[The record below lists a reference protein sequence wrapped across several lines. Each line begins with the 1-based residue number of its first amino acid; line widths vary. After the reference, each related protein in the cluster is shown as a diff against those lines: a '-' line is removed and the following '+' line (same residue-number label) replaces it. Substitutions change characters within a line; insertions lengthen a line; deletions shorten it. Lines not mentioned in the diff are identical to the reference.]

1 VGLGQRV
8 ATEHCDHR
16 PVALYGDRKELHAS
30 EMGVECRLLRNA
42 RQTEGLRGTTVS
54 ETTTNVTIRELREPD
69 LSEADRI
76 FRLAFGTHVG
86 LPNPTDFM
94 GDASYVPT
102 RWAVDPSA
110 VLAAE
115 FDGDLVGSN
124 FLTRWGSVGFF
135 GPLSVTP
142 EMWNRGV
149 ARALLT
155 ETMAVFD
162 RWGVRHRGLFTFGES
177 PKHVALYQSYGFLP
191 RFLTPVLSREPSS
204 RSDDWTTY
212 STETDEVAT
221 LSAAAA
227 VTSSIFEGLDV
238 RREIEAV
245 HAQRLGDTVLV
256 YDHDELA
263 AFGVC
268 HVGAGSEAGSGSCYV
283 KFGAARAGEFAPGAF
298 SRLLDACESFA
309 VQQGASTIVAG
320 VSSGR
325 RAAYSQMLARGY
337 RASLI
342 GVTMHLP
349 DVDAYHFPEAYVIDD
364 WR

>member
-1 VGLGQRV
+1 VST
-8 ATEHCDHR
+8 AE
-16 PVALYGDRKELHAS
+16 AAS
-30 EMGVECRLLRNA
+30 
-42 RQTEGLRGTTVS
+42 
-54 ETTTNVTIRELREPD
+54 VTIRELRESD

-76 FRLAFGTHVG
+76 VRLAFGTHLG
-86 LPNPTDFM
+86 LSNPADFM
-94 GDASYVPT
+94 GDGDYVRT
-102 RWAVDPSA
+102 RWAADPGA
-110 VLAAE
+110 ALAAE
-115 FDGDLVGSN
+115 VDGRLVGSN
-124 FLTRWGSVGFF
+124 FLTHWGTVGFF

-142 EMWNRGV
+142 DLWNSGV

-155 ETMAVFD
+155 ETMAIFD

-191 RFLTPVLSREPSS
+191 RFLTPVLSKDSS
-204 RSDDWTTY
+204 HRSADWTTY
-212 STETDEVAT
+212 SAETDQPAS

-227 VTSSIFEGLDV
+227 VTGSIFEGLDV

-245 HAQRLGDTVLV
+245 DAQHLGDTVLV
-256 YDHDELA
+256 YDRDELV

-268 HVGAGSEAGSGSCYV
+268 HVGAGSEAGSDACYV
-283 KFGAARAGEFAPGAF
+283 KFAAARAGDSAAGSF

-309 VQQGASTIVAG
+309 FGQGASTIVAG

-325 RAAYSQMLARGY
+325 RGAYGQILERGY
-337 RASLI
+337 RANLI

-349 DVDAYHFPEAYVIDD
+349 DLDAYHYPEAYVIDD